1 MVMKKVEIEAK
12 LKEIVSKHSCLLI
25 DIVFRGDNN
34 NRIIEVFI
42 DNSEG
47 ITTNLCADISREMNK
62 IIEDEELI
70 TSKYRLDVSS
80 PGVDRPL
87 KFIDQF
93 QKHINRNFEVEYNFK
108 DEKKKLTGKLLKV
121 ENGFLYFD
129 VKGNETALKYEDI
142 LNAKV
147 KISF

>member
-1 MVMKKVEIEAK
+1 MKKIEIEEK
-12 LKEIVSKHSCLLI
+12 FKEIIGKHNCLLI
-25 DIVFRGDNN
+25 DIVLRGDNN

-42 DNSEG
+42 DNTNG
-47 ITTNLCADISREMNK
+47 ITTDLCAEINRELNQ
-62 IIEDEELI
+62 IIESEELI

-87 KFIDQF
+87 KYIEQF
-93 QKHINRNFEVEYNFK
+93 QKHINRDFEIDYKLK
-108 DEKKKLTGKLLKV
+108 DEKKKLTGKLIKI
-121 ENGFLYFD
+121 ENGLLNFD
-129 VKGNETALKYEDI
+129 VKGIETALKYEDI

>member
-1 MVMKKVEIEAK
+1 MKKIEIEK
-12 LKEIVSKHSCLLI
+12 KFKEIISKQNCLLI

-42 DNSEG
+42 DNSDG
-47 ITTNLCADISREMNK
+47 ITTDLCADISRDLNK
-62 IIEDEELI
+62 LIETEELI
-70 TSKYRLDVSS
+70 TSRYRLDVSS

-87 KFIDQF
+87 KFIEQF
-93 QKHINRNFEVEYNFK
+93 QKHVNRNFEIDYQIK
-108 DEKKKLTGKLLKV
+108 DEKKKFTGRLIKI
-121 ENGFLYFD
+121 ENGLLNFD
-129 VKGNETALKYEDI
+129 VKGIETALKYEDI